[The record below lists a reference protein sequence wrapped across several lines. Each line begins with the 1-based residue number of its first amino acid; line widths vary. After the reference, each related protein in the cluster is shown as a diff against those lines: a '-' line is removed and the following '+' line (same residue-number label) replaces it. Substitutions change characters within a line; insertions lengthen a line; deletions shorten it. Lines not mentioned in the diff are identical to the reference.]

1 MQDISLPGIRVLV
14 SNCTGKQNLKI
25 VKGHVNVHIWFHFF
39 SSASRLKPYRAC
51 TEIQDVSLPEIRVLT
66 SNSQAGGLDEKN
78 RKPKI
83 VKGSV
88 NARLQFH
95 FFSLQAHPYLTVL
108 LSKFRCLS
116 LPETRSV
123 EFSSRQMDTF
133 SSVSNSPHAAQ

>member
-1 MQDISLPGIRVLV
+1 MQDISLPEYV
-14 SNCTGKQNLKI
+14 SWCQTAQENKNLKI

-66 SNSQAGGLDEKN
+66 SNSQDGGLDEKN

-88 NARLQFH
+88 NACLQFH

-133 SSVSNSPHAAQ
+133 SSISNSPHAAQ